1 MAEGPIPTSPG
12 LHNHISRVPQ
22 GYQSRGNV
30 DKVFGVDA
38 PVICGCPI
46 ECGSGARETEWQLAQ
61 HVLRVL
67 KESGADAARALFY
80 QLRDA
85 AGINKRKLDAELV
98 DCGFMAKETAEAGK
112 RLADFQP
119 GGISD

>member
-1 MAEGPIPTSPG
+1 MAEGPIPTRPG
-12 LHNHISRVPQ
+12 LHHHISRVPR
-22 GYQSRGNV
+22 GHQSRGDV

-61 HVLRVL
+61 HILRVL

-85 AGINKRKLDAELV
+85 PGFDQRKLDAELV

-112 RLADFQP
+112 QLAEYQP
-119 GGISD
+119 GGTPN

>member
-1 MAEGPIPTSPG
+1 MAEGPIPTRPG
-12 LHNHISRVPQ
+12 LRNHISRVPQ
-22 GYQSRGNV
+22 GHQSRGDV

-38 PVICGCPI
+38 AVICGCPI

-61 HVLRVL
+61 HILRVL

-85 AGINKRKLDAELV
+85 PGFDQRKLDAELV
-98 DCGFMAKETAEAGK
+98 DCGFMAKETAETGK
-112 RLADFQP
+112 QLAEYQP
-119 GGISD
+119 GGTPN

>member
-1 MAEGPIPTSPG
+1 MAEGPIPTRPG
-12 LHNHISRVPQ
+12 LHHISRVPR
-22 GYQSRGNV
+22 GHQSRGDV

-61 HVLRVL
+61 HILRVL

-85 AGINKRKLDAELV
+85 PGFDQRKLDAELV

-119 GGISD
+119 GGISN